1 MNTKL
6 TRKGFSLS
14 LFLLTVFVLTSGFGG
29 QPPATYAQGSAKLV
43 NSRGA
48 PEAVAATRLYT
59 KQEMLNA
66 VPYDLIMVDPAN
78 QNAAPTEDSVDAQI
92 IGDPG
97 LDLGGLPAGSRARFV
112 ETAQQEN
119 LFGGPELLTAGTGY
133 PAPFTRYENF
143 ASYTVYPYR
152 TVGKLFFRPF
162 GSTGTASC
170 TASSIGNYAI
180 WTAGHCVSDGK
191 GHWHSNWVFVPGY
204 RSGNAPFGQWTGSV
218 AWAMTSW
225 HASSNLSRDSG
236 GVILRPRNGLKIS
249 QQVGWLGFAWNH
261 NPTLVHWHSFG
272 YPANIASA
280 QRQIICAGGLAER
293 DTFMPAPTPLGIGCD
308 MTFGASGGP
317 WIKNIS
323 GFGGAS
329 NFLNGNNS
337 YLYTTKPGELFSPY
351 FDNLS
356 KTLKDTLVAD
366 IP

>member
-1 MNTKL
+1 MKTKL
-6 TRKGFSLS
+6 THRGFNLS
-14 LFLLTVFVLTSGFGG
+14 VFLVTVFVLTSAFGG
-29 QPPATYAQGSAKLV
+29 QAPATYAQGSAKLV

-48 PEAVAATRLYT
+48 LEALAATRPYT
-59 KQEMLNA
+59 KKEMLNA
-66 VPYDLIMVDPAN
+66 VPYDMITVDPAN
-78 QNAAPTEDSVDAQI
+78 QNAGTAEDNAAQF

-97 LDLGGLPAGSRARFV
+97 VDLGGLPVGSRARFV
-112 ETAQQEN
+112 DTAQQEN
-119 LFGGPELLTAGTGY
+119 LFEGPQLLTTGTGY

-143 ASYTVYPYR
+143 DSYGVYPYR

-180 WTAGHCVSDGK
+180 WTAGHCVSDGN
-191 GHWHSNWVFVPGY
+191 GHWHSNWVFVPAY
-204 RSGNAPFGQWTGSV
+204 RSGVAPFGQWTGSV

-225 HASSNLSRDSG
+225 HNSGNHSRDSG
-236 GVILRPRNGLKIS
+236 GVVLRPLNSLKIS
-249 QQVGWLGFAWNH
+249 QKVGWLGFSWNQ

-293 DTFMPAPTPLGIGCD
+293 DTAMAAPTPVGIGCD

-317 WIKNIS
+317 LIKNFS
-323 GFGGAS
+323 GVGGSS
-329 NFLNGNNS
+329 NFLNGNVS
-337 YLYTTKPGELFSPY
+337 YLYTNKPGELFSPY

-356 KTLKDTLVAD
+356 KTLKDALVAD